1 MRSDEERRSERHR
14 RWHMLICALFAVI
27 GTPAILVT
35 GPDLGLVAYAII
47 AVLFALAA
55 IVMLREGVGD

>member
-1 MRSDEERRSERHR
+1 
-14 RWHMLICALFAVI
+14 MLICALFAVI